1 MHDLAIRNAEI
12 CDGTGVATY
21 AGELALTDGVISAIG
36 SDVGLARKEIN
47 AQGAVVA
54 PGIIDNHTHYDAQI
68 TWDAFATPSVGLGV
82 TTLLMGNCGFTIAPC
97 RLGDRELIL
106 KNLTQVEG
114 MSLDALL
121 LSLIHISEP
130 TRPY

>member
-12 CDGTGVATY
+12 CDGMGAATY
-21 AGELALTDGVISAIG
+21 AGAVALADGVISAIG
-36 SDVGLARKEIN
+36 REVGPAREEID

-68 TWDAFATPSVGLGV
+68 TWDAFATPSVELGV

-97 RLGDRELIL
+97 RPGDRELIL
-106 KNLTQVEG
+106 KNLPGWRYVPG
-114 MSLDALL
+114 GLAGR
-121 LSLIHISEP
+121 H
-130 TRPY
+130 

>member
-21 AGELALTDGVISAIG
+21 AGEVALTDGVISAIG

-82 TTLLMGNCGFTIAPC
+82 TTLLMGNCGIHH
-97 RLGDRELIL
+97 
-106 KNLTQVEG
+106 
-114 MSLDALL
+114 SAL
-121 LSLIHISEP
+121 P
-130 TRPY
+130 AR